1 MITSSRR
8 PATKMQKV
16 ISYLAT
22 GKTLT
27 APEARSRFGV
37 ANLRATISDIR
48 EVVEAFG
55 NWQVIRET
63 SSTGKTRYTMKDMYK
78 GKRKMGFRKDG
89 TRFSLR

>member
-48 EVVEAFG
+48 DVVEAFG
-55 NWQVIRET
+55 NWRVIRET
-63 SSTGKTRYTMKDMYK
+63 SSTGKTRYAMKDTYK
-78 GKRKMGFRKDG
+78 GIRKMGFHKNG
-89 TRFSLR
+89 TRFSIR

>member
-48 EVVEAFG
+48 EVEAFG

-63 SSTGKTRYTMKDMYK
+63 SPTGKTRYTMKDMYK

-89 TRFSLR
+89 TRFTIR